1 MLSHDFLR
9 FNAVA
14 LATVLVGAVTQAE
27 CFNFSYPIFKPQKG
41 DDLTFFGDS
50 YIASDTIQLTHN
62 VLNNGGCGWVFYR
75 RPLKLWS
82 TGRGTLPF
90 NSTFVINITPLTYP
104 GGEGLAFILTGHPDI
119 PANSVGKWLGIISE
133 NTMGSSTRG
142 AVAVEFDTRKSYPED
157 LDDNHV
163 SLDLNSI
170 YSRKQESLSVNL
182 SSGIDIKVKVQYDGQ
197 GLSIFV
203 GENRSVPVIFESL
216 NLYDYLPQ
224 KIYVG
229 FSASTGVY
237 AQINSVKSWEFSG
250 LEAATENFNSHN
262 LLGRGGFGT
271 VYKGV
276 LVNREVAVKR
286 FSRNSHEG
294 KRDFMAEITT
304 ISNLHHRN
312 LVKLLGWC
320 HERDELLLVYE
331 FIPNKSL
338 DKLVFCNQNH
348 GVETNPVT
356 LNWERRHG
364 VIYGV
369 AQALDCLHN
378 GCEKR
383 VLHGDTKASNVMLDS
398 EFNARLGDFGLARII
413 NPSDQTHHSTKAIA
427 GTPGYMAPESFLIG
441 RATVQTD
448 VYAFGVL
455 VLEVV
460 CGRKPGRQS
469 MQNNYNSSI
478 VDWVWENYRGGSI
491 LDVVDLQLNGVF
503 SKEQAECVLVLALA
517 SCHPNPYQ
525 RPSMRTALRVLAG
538 EVAPPV
544 IPMDRPAFVWPP
556 AMPPSLNEDLED
568 YPFSRDQN
576 TPSSQLIGR

>member
-1 MLSHDFLR
+1 M
-9 FNAVA
+9 
-14 LATVLVGAVTQAE
+14 
-27 CFNFSYPIFKPQKG
+27 
-41 DDLTFFGDS
+41 
-50 YIASDTIQLTHN
+50 ASDTIQLTHN
-62 VLNNGGCGWVFYR
+62 VLNNGGCGRVFYR

-104 GGEGLAFILTGHPDI
+104 GGEGLAFILTGI
-119 PANSVGKWLGIISE
+119 E

-163 SLDLNSI
+163 GLDLNSI

-250 LEAATENFNSHN
+250 LELYDDAPNLLWVWITVPGAIGLDHVEEEDDDPGWFELQIQGSSTAPRKFKLKELEAATENFNSDN

-271 VYKGV
+271 
-276 LVNREVAVKR
+276 VAVKR

-294 KRDFMAEITT
+294 KRDFIAEITT
-304 ISNLHHRN
+304 ISYLHHRN

-331 FIPNKSL
+331 FMPNKSL
-338 DKLVFCNQNH
+338 DKLKFCNQNH

-369 AQALDCLHN
+369 AQALDYLHN
-378 GCEKR
+378 RCEKR
-383 VLHGDTKASNVMLDS
+383 VLHRDTKASNVMLDS
-398 EFNARLGDFGLARII
+398 EFNGRLGDFGLARTI

-427 GTPGYMAPESFLIG
+427 GTPGYMAPESFLMG

-478 VDWVWENYRGGSI
+478 VDWVWENYRGRSI

-525 RPSMRTALRVLAG
+525 RPSMRTTLRVLAG

-568 YPFSRDQN
+568 YPFSGDQN
-576 TPSSQLIGR
+576 TPSSQPIGR